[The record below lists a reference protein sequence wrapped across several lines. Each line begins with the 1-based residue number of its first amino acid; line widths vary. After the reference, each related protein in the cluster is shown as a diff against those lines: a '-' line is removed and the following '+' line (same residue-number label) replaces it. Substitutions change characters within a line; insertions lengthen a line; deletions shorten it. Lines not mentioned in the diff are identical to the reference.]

1 MKTVKRK
8 RLNEVWRI
16 WKYAIGSFSDE
27 QTEQYD
33 DIVAIVRSVIVGVN
47 LLCAL
52 FIVINIMRNWV

>member
-1 MKTVKRK
+1 MKTAKRK

-33 DIVAIVRSVIVGVN
+33 DIVAIVRTFIVSVNVI
-47 LLCAL
+47 CAL
-52 FIVINIMRNWV
+52 FIMMNIIRNW